1 VHQRVR
7 SSSNN
12 SGLNVAPSFGA
23 AGLASSVL
31 GGSSQMS
38 VNQVDNQFHTQMMM
52 GRNSINITNQNT
64 SVQQQSHSKQSVLFA
79 NMGQQAYI
87 GRNIANNSAQPMQG
101 VSHNLVQ
108 SQPNLAEQLVY
119 NNLGQSAQLGGGNAD
134 FNNLLASHQAAQ
146 SPDKKSKQAK
156 RHQNHSQ
163 NNRESGHVQGARFG
177 SQNNNG
183 SQARNN
189 QVPQPQAT
197 PQCQYHGK
205 PYVAFCIIHNELV
218 CEECCDLSHHRDHNN
233 QILLLKAAAQN
244 FIQNVDKKL
253 DHMIQNRSLIA
264 NCEKF
269 NLRYSIRNT
278 INDFFDEMRA
288 HIDELQR
295 KKMNEMNKILKETN
309 FINVQLRAKELDQR
323 ADMCEQFF
331 AKKRLEYNQ
340 RNYVKFLMKTNDID
354 KIVKQSD
361 KIIRDTN
368 FLLKESE
375 KQR

>member
-1 VHQRVR
+1 M
-7 SSSNN
+7 N
-12 SGLNVAPSFGA
+12 A
-23 AGLASSVL
+23 
-31 GGSSQMS
+31 
-38 VNQVDNQFHTQMMM
+38 
-52 GRNSINITNQNT
+52 
-64 SVQQQSHSKQSVLFA
+64 
-79 NMGQQAYI
+79 QQAYI

-101 VSHNLVQ
+101 VGHNLVQ
-108 SQPNLAEQLVY
+108 SSSNLAEQLAY
-119 NNLGQSAQLGGGNAD
+119 NNMGPNAQAQPQIGGNSND
-134 FNNLLASHQAAQ
+134 FNNLLASHQVQQ

-163 NNRESGHVQGARFG
+163 NNRESGVHHNAQGGRLG
-177 SQNNNG
+177 SQHNG

-189 QVPQPQAT
+189 QAPPQHSAT
-197 PQCQYHGK
+197 PQCQYHMK
-205 PYVAFCIIHNELV
+205 PYVAFCCIHNELV
-218 CEECCDLSHHRDHNN
+218 CEDCCDLSHHRDHNN

-309 FINVQLRAKELDQR
+309 FINV
-323 ADMCEQFF
+323 
-331 AKKRLEYNQ
+331 
-340 RNYVKFLMKTNDID
+340 
-354 KIVKQSD
+354 
-361 KIIRDTN
+361 
-368 FLLKESE
+368 
-375 KQR
+375 